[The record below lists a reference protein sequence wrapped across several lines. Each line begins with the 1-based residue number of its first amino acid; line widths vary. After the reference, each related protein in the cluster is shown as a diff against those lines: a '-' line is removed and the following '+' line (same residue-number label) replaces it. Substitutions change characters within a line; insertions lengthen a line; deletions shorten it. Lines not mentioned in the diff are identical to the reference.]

1 VTRRTERIALALIA
15 LLSVVVRAAYARH
28 VGQDP
33 LIGDGLE
40 FHLLANLV
48 ADGRGGVV
56 PLAAAQGHVSPTADK
71 PPLYTLTLT
80 GLSALG
86 LRSPGEHHVSGVLT
100 GTACAMTVALLARE
114 VAGRRVAG
122 VVAGALCAVY
132 PPLVMADGSLRSESL
147 FALMVTGALLA
158 CVRYRRRPAARWA
171 AAAAVAVALAALTR
185 GEGILLAALLPLG
198 LWRWRPAGARGAHAA
213 VASAV
218 LVLVLAPWLV
228 RCWVV
233 FDQPVAISTN
243 TGGLIAGA
251 NCDETYRAGPLLG
264 QWSYRCATVPTA
276 EPNEARAADAARARG
291 LRYARDHAGRLPVV
305 LGVRLGRTFE
315 LYHPR
320 RQAQEQRFYEGR
332 ALALARI
339 AFWAFYV
346 IVALGALALGLR
358 RVART
363 DAAVLLA
370 PVLVVTFVT
379 LTAYGWTRL
388 RVGAEP
394 GLLVLATVGLLALAD
409 GARARWAARGAV
421 SVMRSRVG

>member
-1 VTRRTERIALALIA
+1 MTRRTERIALALIA
-15 LLSVVVRAAYARH
+15 LLALVLRAAYARH
-28 VGQDP
+28 VGRDP
-33 LIGDGLE
+33 LVGDGLE

-48 ADGRGGVV
+48 ADGRGWID
-56 PLAAAQGHVSPTADK
+56 PFAAAHGRVAPTADK

-100 GTACAMTVALLARE
+100 GVACVVAVALLARE
-114 VAGRRVAG
+114 VTGRRVAG
-122 VVAGALCAVY
+122 VVAGALCALY

-147 FALMVTGALLA
+147 FALTVTCALLA
-158 CVRYRRRPAARWA
+158 CVRYRRHPSTAWA
-171 AAAAVAVALAALTR
+171 AAGALAVALAALTR
-185 GEGILLAALLPLG
+185 GEGLLLAALLPLG
-198 LWRWRPAGARGAHAA
+198 LWRWRPAGARGGHAA
-213 VASAV
+213 VAAGV

-233 FDQPVAISTN
+233 FDEPVAISTN

-264 QWSYRCATVPTA
+264 QWSYRCATVGRP
-276 EPNEARAADAARARG
+276 ERNEARAAAAARARG

-305 LGVRLGRTFE
+305 LAVRMGRTFE

-320 RQAQEQRFYEGR
+320 RQAAEQRFYEGR
-332 ALALARI
+332 SLAVAKL
-339 AFWAFYV
+339 AFWAFYLA
-346 IVALGALALGLR
+346 VALGAVALALR
-358 RVART
+358 RVSRA

-370 PVLVVTFVT
+370 PVLVVAFVT

-394 GLLVLATVGLLALAD
+394 GLIVLASAGLLGLVD
-409 GARARWAARGAV
+409 RARARRT
-421 SVMRSRVG
+421 